1 MSGYPAFARCKTFGS
16 RVGRAIRRV
25 MPTRLF
31 KRQRIRISFDIDDTL
46 ACQLHHCAVEQS
58 RLPACV
64 HRWLGEP
71 LRMGTRPL
79 IRELRRQGCSIWVY
93 TSSGRTPSYIRRWLL
108 LYGIR
113 VDGVVNSV
121 LHNRAL
127 TVHGMLNAPSKY
139 PPAFDIDLHVDD
151 SEGVQIE
158 GKDHGFRVVV
168 VHPEDD
174 RWTQKVLEAV
184 AIVQAQLAW
193 QQMFRQKESVQ
204 QRADAFLEP
213 LS

>member
-1 MSGYPAFARCKTFGS
+1 MKWAPAFARLRTFG
-16 RVGRAIRRV
+16 GRAGQAIRCALSQ
-25 MPTRLF
+25 LF
-31 KRQRIRISFDIDDTL
+31 ERQRIRISFDIDDTL
-46 ACQLHHCAVEQS
+46 ACQLHHCAVENS
-58 RLPACV
+58 RLPACI

-71 LRMGTRPL
+71 LRMGTRSL
-79 IRELRRQGCSIWVY
+79 IRELRRQDCSVWVY
-93 TSSGRTPSYIRRWLL
+93 TSSGRTPSYIRRWLA

-127 TVHGMLNAPSKY
+127 TAHGMSNAPSKY

-174 RWTQKVLEAV
+174 RWAQKVLDSV
-184 AIVQAQLAW
+184 ANVQAQLAW
-193 QQMFRQKESVQ
+193 QQMLRPQAPVQ
-204 QRADAFLEP
+204 QRAEAVFESLG
-213 LS
+213 